1 VSRALTFTEFTTS
14 ARWPAL
20 DGLRALA
27 VLMVITWHVPGTTFQ
42 VLHGNN
48 GVTIFFVLSGFLIT
62 ALGLRAERTQ
72 QFRYWPFLARRAFRI
87 LPLLYLGIA
96 VYAVAVFVLKLD
108 DRADAYA
115 NAIPWILVNLGEIP
129 VLAVPAAAHGGEGP
143 VPFAAVW
150 SLGIEEKFYLVW
162 PLIAFALLVR
172 SRHRTAVAA
181 SLCLSV
187 WVYSVLGDPHVVR
200 LVTHYAPLL
209 LGCTLACALYTRL
222 GHRMLAAVSAPPMAA
237 LAALG
242 AVAIT
247 LNEPTAAGLIG
258 FQVAVAVIVA
268 YVVLRP
274 HRLAAR
280 ALSVRPALFIAA
292 ISYPL
297 YLFHSFGFK
306 AAALVLTRDDGP
318 ASALHLLMCLAVAIP
333 ACWLLHRWV
342 EKPMQDL
349 GRRLTRRPRPAEAR
363 VPELVTT

>member
-1 VSRALTFTEFTTS
+1 MARPPDADTDTS
-14 ARWPAL
+14 IPDAR
-20 DGLRALA
+20 
-27 VLMVITWHVPGTTFQ
+27 H
-42 VLHGNN
+42 
-48 GVTIFFVLSGFLIT
+48 IT
-62 ALGLRAERTQ
+62 AQLTGMLLPPLATLAGMQVAYGVVDATCRTG
-72 QFRYWPFLARRAFRI
+72 RH
-87 LPLLYLGIA
+87 
-96 VYAVAVFVLKLD
+96 D
-108 DRADAYA
+108 
-115 NAIPWILVNLGEIP
+115 
-129 VLAVPAAAHGGEGP
+129 VPA
-143 VPFAAVW
+143 V
-150 SLGIEEKFYLVW
+150 
-162 PLIAFALLVR
+162 
-172 SRHRTAVAA
+172 
-181 SLCLSV
+181 
-187 WVYSVLGDPHVVR
+187 HVVR